1 MMRFINHLILFF
13 VSSLVGLLIAS
24 HFIAGFS
31 VSNDLKALF
40 IVSAALTLINVFV
53 RPLLKLIL
61 SPVIILTLGLGIIIV
76 NAIVLGLL
84 TFLSPTGYVAIS
96 GLKALLFATLIVS
109 FVNTVI
115 NFSAKSLF
123 KARE

>member
-1 MMRFINHLILFF
+1 MTKFISHLILLF

-31 VSNDLKALF
+31 VHNDIKALF
-40 IVSAALTLINVFV
+40 IVSSALTLINIFV
-53 RPLLKLIL
+53 RPILKLVL
-61 SPVIILTLGLGIIIV
+61 SPIIFLTLGLGIILV
-76 NAIVLGLL
+76 NAAVLGVLVYIFPAYI
-84 TFLSPTGYVAIS
+84 TIS
-96 GLKALLFATLIVS
+96 SLKALLFATLIVS